1 MEFIHRLSRI
11 HRKYSAVYHRK
22 HTNPRRRRKEI
33 PAFPGAVGFG
43 KSAVNR
49 GVWRGYPHRSS
60 GWCRDA
66 PRIERKWVNY
76 TKFSVFHSHCGA
88 RKSVGFVGNGG
99 GRRWRR
105 AVDKQAFPR
114 EGNCGKPGNPRGN
127 WGRTV
132 EKWGLRAPIGWFLR
146 GKSPCCPRIYPQST
160 GVIHN
165 LLKSAVDNALNL
177 LHFLKSAVE
186 NGWEAGVIHRERI
199 FRLCPACGA
208 RFSSAGGVACP
219 CGCFSFGYR
228 LSSVL
233 CPPSSECVRWIL
245 YVSSRRA

>member
-1 MEFIHRLSRI
+1 MEFIHGLSSI
-11 HRKYSAVYHRK
+11 HRKYSAVYHGKR
-22 HTNPRRRRKEI
+22 TNPRRRRKEI
-33 PAFPGAVGFG
+33 PAFPVAVVFG
-43 KSAVNR
+43 KSAANR
-49 GVWRGYPHRSS
+49 GVWRGYPHRSP
-60 GWCRDA
+60 GWCRA
-66 PRIERKWVNY
+66 AQKIGRKWGNY

-99 GRRWRR
+99 GRRWRC

-127 WGRTV
+127 WGQAV

-177 LHFLKSAVE
+177 LHFLKSAGE
-186 NGWEAGVIHRERI
+186 NGWEAWGY
-199 FRLCPACGA
+199 PQGA
-208 RFSSAGGVACP
+208 DFSALSGIWRAVFIGG
-219 CGCFSFGYR
+219 GIR
-228 LSSVL
+228 LSLRLLFVGLSSIL
-233 CPPSSECVRWIL
+233 RPPSSECVRWIL